1 MIPFFFQKDKRYLT
15 NINMKKFLLYSF
27 SWLLFTGMLSLHAQ
41 EIPTG
46 YYDKAIGKS
55 GKALQEAL
63 STILNNGA
71 KDVGYDG
78 LYSVYRTSDNRNGK
92 VWDMYSDITDFSFSN
107 TCGNYKNEGDCYN
120 REHSVPQS
128 WFNEARP
135 MKSDAWLVYPTDG
148 KINGYR
154 SNNPF
159 GEVGSKY
166 SSSANGFSKWGTSAT
181 PGITGTVFVYNI
193 YCF

>member
-1 MIPFFFQKDKRYLT
+1 
-15 NINMKKFLLYSF
+15 MKKFLLYSF
-27 SWLLFTGMLSLHAQ
+27 SWLLFASMLSLHAQ

-92 VWDMYSDITDFSFSN
+92 VWDMYSDITDFSF
-107 TCGNYKNEGDCYN
+107 
-120 REHSVPQS
+120 
-128 WFNEARP
+128 
-135 MKSDAWLVYPTDG
+135 
-148 KINGYR
+148 
-154 SNNPF
+154 
-159 GEVGSKY
+159 
-166 SSSANGFSKWGTSAT
+166 
-181 PGITGTVFVYNI
+181 
-193 YCF
+193 